1 VDSAVHAWRSVDE
14 LFADPEIAEREF
26 DVVVAVV
33 GNSHFHLPFIEL
45 LNGVDCTV
53 IAHDTR
59 MTEFYLALR
68 DRGGL
73 AQVMLR
79 TSDSQAPAS
88 ITPSLDDQVED
99 LRLLQNAAMWEIARQ
114 SHQLILHSPTC
125 APLIERQT
133 SVAAHVLPFAHYR
146 VNDPQSVGAQEQA
159 GARARLGLDSSD
171 NSIHIGTF
179 GYVDLRTKQ
188 VDVVVE
194 AAGWLTMWGHPVV
207 LHVVGSADDD
217 TRQRLEA
224 RAQEL
229 DLEGFRITGYQS
241 EDAYRDWLM
250 AVDRGIQLR
259 ISPLLGVSGPL
270 ADLSAYGIGA
280 LASEGLCRDVRAPA
294 YIERLPDS
302 ISPIGLAEA
311 ILNSMN
317 KPLDPHER
325 EKNRL
330 RYLDEHDP
338 NVYARRL
345 HDLLEQSVR

>member
-1 VDSAVHAWRSVDE
+1 
-14 LFADPEIAEREF
+14 
-26 DVVVAVV
+26 
-33 GNSHFHLPFIEL
+33 
-45 LNGVDCTV
+45 
-53 IAHDTR
+53 
-59 MTEFYLALR
+59 M
-68 DRGGL
+68 
-73 AQVMLR
+73 
-79 TSDSQAPAS
+79 
-88 ITPSLDDQVED
+88 
-99 LRLLQNAAMWEIARQ
+99 
-114 SHQLILHSPTC
+114 
-125 APLIERQT
+125 
-133 SVAAHVLPFAHYR
+133 
-146 VNDPQSVGAQEQA
+146 
-159 GARARLGLDSSD
+159 
-171 NSIHIGTF
+171 
-179 GYVDLRTKQ
+179 DLRTKQ

-229 DLEGFRITGYQS
+229 DLEGFHITGYQS

-270 ADLSAYGIGA
+270 ADLSAYGVGA
-280 LASEGLCRDVRAPA
+280 LASEGLCRDVGAPA
-294 YIERLPDS
+294 YMERLPDS

-317 KPLDPHER
+317 KPLDPHAR

-338 NVYARRL
+338 NVYARQL